1 MQASKLRIMIHP
13 WSMAL
18 EVPQSSPLG
27 RGLPT
32 KPGKPSDTVP
42 HRRWAEEGSS
52 RSYTL
57 GVGSQYAGLWARLP
71 LLGNKSLFPQQWDP
85 GVSDS
90 CPRPRPRRSPRR
102 TQIRTDSRNCDNK
115 TVEGRN
121 LVNHRCPFFLHK
133 KSLSPIFSVLL
144 NTRSLMLEKVKD
156 L

>member
-1 MQASKLRIMIHP
+1 MQASKLHIMIHP

-27 RGLPT
+27 RGLQT

-42 HRRWAEEGSS
+42 HRRWAEEGTS

-71 LLGNKSLFPQQWDP
+71 LLGNKSLFPQESP
-85 GVSDS
+85 VG
-90 CPRPRPRRSPRR
+90 PRPRPRRSLRR
-102 TQIRTDSRNCDNK
+102 TQVRTDSRNCDNK

-133 KSLSPIFSVLL
+133 KSLSPSFRCFLIHAA
-144 NTRSLMLEKVKD
+144 
-156 L
+156 